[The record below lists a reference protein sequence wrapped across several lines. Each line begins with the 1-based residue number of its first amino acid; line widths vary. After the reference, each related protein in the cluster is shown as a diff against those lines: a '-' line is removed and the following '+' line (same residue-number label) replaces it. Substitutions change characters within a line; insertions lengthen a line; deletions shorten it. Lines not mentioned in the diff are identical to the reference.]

1 MTNALVRI
9 LVFSVILLVV
19 GYAQLQESTNKRI
32 TELEK
37 QVTELTKE
45 LQNVKQEPP
54 LESKSR
60 KN

>member
-9 LVFSVILLVV
+9 LVFFVILLVV

-45 LQNVKQEPP
+45 LHNVKQEPP
-54 LESKSR
+54 LESKYL